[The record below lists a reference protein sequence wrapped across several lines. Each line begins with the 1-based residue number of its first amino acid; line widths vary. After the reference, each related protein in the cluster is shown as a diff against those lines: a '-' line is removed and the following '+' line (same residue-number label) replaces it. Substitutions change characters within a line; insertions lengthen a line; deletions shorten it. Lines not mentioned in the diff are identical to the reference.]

1 MSTRGGM
8 FSERIIGQSERM
20 YKGEVY
26 VEKGRKS
33 LDSALI
39 IEGLNSECYLIVRD
53 TSARDTVHDFI
64 PIQLSKK
71 PSDFLRDYDK
81 ATPEQVAELIVSL
94 KEKQGVIS
102 EKIGFLE
109 QYTQTAHRPADPLE
123 WRCCPDSH

>member
-1 MSTRGGM
+1 MSTRGVM

-53 TSARDTVHDFI
+53 TSAREQFTI
-64 PIQLSKK
+64 SYQSN
-71 PSDFLRDYDK
+71 FLK
-81 ATPEQVAELIVSL
+81 NH
-94 KEKQGVIS
+94 
-102 EKIGFLE
+102 
-109 QYTQTAHRPADPLE
+109 QTF
-123 WRCCPDSH
+123 